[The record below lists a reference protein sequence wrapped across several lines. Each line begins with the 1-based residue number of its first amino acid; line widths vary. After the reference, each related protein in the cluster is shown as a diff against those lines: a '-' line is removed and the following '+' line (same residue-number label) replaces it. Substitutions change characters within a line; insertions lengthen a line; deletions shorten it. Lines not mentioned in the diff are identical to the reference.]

1 MDGLL
6 IYYVGTLSQISDVRN
21 IIVIAGKC
29 ASTQHSINWVKQKA
43 ELSQKNK
50 QKKNY
55 WHHQFLHI
63 RNEKNTLTP
72 FMQIKLHEERI
83 LTVTEVVCVVNGHK
97 HNSLCQMVGYSYT
110 IKMSMRKRFT

>member
-21 IIVIAGKC
+21 IIVIEGKC

-50 QKKNY
+50 QKKTIGTIS
-55 WHHQFLHI
+55 FF
-63 RNEKNTLTP
+63 TL
-72 FMQIKLHEERI
+72 E
-83 LTVTEVVCVVNGHK
+83 
-97 HNSLCQMVGYSYT
+97 
-110 IKMSMRKRFT
+110 MRKIH